1 MQGER
6 YPHSHM
12 KNTFTNLFDKCL
24 TVCDTSDCMV
34 NIKANRIAIRLD
46 KDLLKRLD
54 AVAAYLNRTRS
65 DTVRILLEKAI
76 RRERERV

>member
-1 MQGER
+1 
-6 YPHSHM
+6 
-12 KNTFTNLFDKCL
+12 
-24 TVCDTSDCMV
+24 MV